1 MVIHEVCSSVRGSSH
16 EMILEPAR
24 RAG

>member
-1 MVIHEVCSSVRGSSH
+1 LLKRRQLRERRPRTAG
-16 EMILEPAR
+16 LEPAR